1 MAESQQD
8 FEQDS
13 DCDVLLGEME
23 ISQSTEPTRPHKPG
37 TCSAWGGDGKRHHLD
52 HIVVSLSRCSL
63 VFQTS
68 SFLRVLYL

>member
-23 ISQSTEPTRPHKPG
+23 ISQSTEPHKPG
-37 TCSAWGGDGKRHHLD
+37 TCSAWGGDREE
-52 HIVVSLSRCSL
+52 
-63 VFQTS
+63 TS
-68 SFLRVLYL
+68 SGPHCGKLVKV